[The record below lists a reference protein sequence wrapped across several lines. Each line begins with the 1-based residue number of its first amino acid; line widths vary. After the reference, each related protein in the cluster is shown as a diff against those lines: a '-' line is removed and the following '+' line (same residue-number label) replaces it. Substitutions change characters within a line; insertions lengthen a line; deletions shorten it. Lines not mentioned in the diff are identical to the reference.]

1 MNVLVDASVWI
12 DHLHRSDPGLVE
24 LLQASEVVMHSAV
37 LGELA
42 CGTLPNRRA
51 FLSLWS
57 ALPPAAEVSPAEALR
72 LIEEKR
78 LWGKG
83 LGWTDVLLI
92 GSTLLSPARLWTRDR
107 SLLRAAK
114 NPGACYG
121 QLSAGFPSSICTT
134 RRLIGSAG
142 PVLTRPQYDNRL
154 LGHPL
159 REALTCRSNLEPVC

>member
-1 MNVLVDASVWI
+1 MNMLVDASVWI
-12 DHLHRSDPGLVE
+12 DHLHRSEPGLVA
-24 LLQASEVVMHSAV
+24 LLQASEVVMHSAI

-51 FLSLWS
+51 LLSLWS
-57 ALPPAAEVSPAEALR
+57 ALPPAAEISPAEALH

-92 GSTLLSPARLWTRDR
+92 GSTLLSSASLWTRDR

-114 NPGACYG
+114 E
-121 QLSAGFPSSICTT
+121 
-134 RRLIGSAG
+134 
-142 PVLTRPQYDNRL
+142 
-154 LGHPL
+154 LGL
-159 REALTCRSNLEPVC
+159 AIVN

>member
-12 DHLHRSDPGLVE
+12 DHLHRSDAGLVA
-24 LLQASEVVMHSAV
+24 LLQSSEVVMHSAV

-42 CGTLPNRRA
+42 CGTLPNRREL
-51 FLSLWS
+51 LSLWS
-57 ALPPAAEVSPAEALR
+57 ALPAAAEVSPAEALV

-92 GSTLLSPARLWTRDR
+92 GSTLLSSARLWTRDR

-114 NPGACYG
+114 N
-121 QLSAGFPSSICTT
+121 
-134 RRLIGSAG
+134 
-142 PVLTRPQYDNRL
+142 
-154 LGHPL
+154 LGL
-159 REALTCRSNLEPVC
+159 AMVN